1 MAKNQ
6 KIECVSYIRGAEG
19 GLIPFSTLTP
29 EEKQAVRERIS
40 ENVGKALSD
49 FFTQHPEELEPY
61 SHAQGVR
68 LIPDS

>member
-1 MAKNQ
+1 MANNQ
-6 KIECVSYIRGAEG
+6 KIECVSYIRGSG
-19 GLIPFSTLTP
+19 GSLIPFGSLSS

-40 ENVGKALSD
+40 ENVSKALGD

-68 LIPDS
+68 LIPDP